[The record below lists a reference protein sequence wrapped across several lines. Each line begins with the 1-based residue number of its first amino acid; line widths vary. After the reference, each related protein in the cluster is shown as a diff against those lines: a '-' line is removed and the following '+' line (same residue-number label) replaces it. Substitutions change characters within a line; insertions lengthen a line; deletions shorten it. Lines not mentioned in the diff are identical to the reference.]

1 MKFRQKKGVKAV
13 AAFLVFAVAQI
24 SVQIGFAE
32 PNATTAAVP
41 SAQQFIAR
49 LRTRGNNPITVNNNA
64 AVTGASIVTGA
75 TIETGNDQAATIDI
89 GDFTLDIAPNTRL
102 RLDFDDQ
109 GKVKVFLIAGCV
121 IVKSRGKTEAEIETA
136 DKVVQGKTEKKR
148 GGGIDVCFIN
158 GQATVNQNAAANAG
172 AGAGAGASTAAAG
185 AGGGGGGGLSTGAI
199 VAIVAIGGGVAAG
212 TILAVTNDD
221 ETDNTQSNPSPS
233 SPQR

>member
-1 MKFRQKKGVKAV
+1 MRLRQNKGVKAL
-13 AAFLVFAVAQI
+13 AAILVFAVAQI

-32 PNATTAAVP
+32 PNGTTAAVP
-41 SAQQFIAR
+41 AVQQFIAR

-64 AVTGASIVTGA
+64 ATTGASILTGA

-109 GKVKVFLIAGCV
+109 GKVRVFLIAGCV
-121 IVKSRGKTEAEIETA
+121 IAKSKGKTEAQVETA
-136 DKVVQGKTEKKR
+136 DNVVQGKTEKQR
-148 GGGIDVCFIN
+148 GGAIDVCFIN

-172 AGAGAGASTAAAG
+172 AGAGAGASAAPA

-199 VAIVAIGGGVAAG
+199 IAIVAIAGGAAAG
-212 TILAVTNDD
+212 TIIALTNDD
-221 ETDNTQSNPSPS
+221 DDDLQSNPSPS
-233 SPQR
+233 APQR